1 MLQAFLIM
9 LVALA
14 ITAVTGFII
23 ALLIHVLTILVQLKK
38 PAATTAD
45 EDELAALALAIALR
59 KRA

>member
-38 PAATTAD
+38 PAATAAD